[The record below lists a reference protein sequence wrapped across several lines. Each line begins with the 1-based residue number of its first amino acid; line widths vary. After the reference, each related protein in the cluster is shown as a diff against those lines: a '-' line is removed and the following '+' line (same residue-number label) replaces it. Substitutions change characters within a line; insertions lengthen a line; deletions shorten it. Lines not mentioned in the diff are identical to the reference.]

1 MKLSFVSRPRLVGL
15 AGLMAVALFLFLVA
29 RFWHPVYG
37 FSVFFQLD
45 ASNDELKITAFRELP
60 VYVHRDTGPYDGLYY
75 AQIAQ
80 DPTLRDPELPR
91 AMDNLSY
98 RARRILPSALAW
110 ILGAGQPA
118 WIVHAYSL
126 INVMAW
132 LALALLLWRLL
143 AVRDARS
150 GFAWAG
156 VMFSAGAL
164 SSVRLALTDL
174 PALTLIAAALLA
186 GERGRR
192 RLATALLATSGLA
205 RETSLLAFAGMDTRP
220 WISLRNL
227 GRGLLVVAPLAAW
240 LVYVRWQVG
249 PADAGWANLAI
260 PGWGLVEKWVEA
272 VGALFTVDNAPLV
285 GTTLLATLGLT
296 VQLAF
301 IAQRPRFLD
310 PWWRIGAA
318 YTVLLLFLDT
328 AVWEGFPGAAT
339 RVLLPLQL
347 AFNVLAIR
355 TRAAVVWLVL
365 GNLSV
370 FSGLI
375 ALRDVP
381 YPADELATQR
391 VDGVRAIVRFDDGW
405 YGREHTR
412 SHVWLWTGRGG
423 KLSLETLPPITRKLR
438 VEFGLRSLSPRTV
451 VLRQYGREVW
461 RGESTPVHT
470 RRAAVIWLAAGQ
482 AELEFATDTPGDR
495 EGEAA
500 GGREL
505 AFALY
510 DVTLAL
516 PPP

>member
-186 GERGRR
+186 EERGRR

-220 WISLRNL
+220 WILSATSDAACSSWPHWQPGWFMCAGRWVRPTRVGPIWPFPVGAWWRNGWKRLARSSRSITPRWL
-227 GRGLLVVAPLAAW
+227 GRPC
-240 LVYVRWQVG
+240 
-249 PADAGWANLAI
+249 
-260 PGWGLVEKWVEA
+260 
-272 VGALFTVDNAPLV
+272 
-285 GTTLLATLGLT
+285 
-296 VQLAF
+296 
-301 IAQRPRFLD
+301 
-310 PWWRIGAA
+310 WR
-318 YTVLLLFLDT
+318 
-328 AVWEGFPGAAT
+328 
-339 RVLLPLQL
+339 R
-347 AFNVLAIR
+347 
-355 TRAAVVWLVL
+355 
-365 GNLSV
+365 
-370 FSGLI
+370 SG
-375 ALRDVP
+375 
-381 YPADELATQR
+381 
-391 VDGVRAIVRFDDGW
+391 
-405 YGREHTR
+405 
-412 SHVWLWTGRGG
+412 
-423 KLSLETLPPITRKLR
+423 
-438 VEFGLRSLSPRTV
+438 
-451 VLRQYGREVW
+451 
-461 RGESTPVHT
+461 
-470 RRAAVIWLAAGQ
+470 
-482 AELEFATDTPGDR
+482 
-495 EGEAA
+495 
-500 GGREL
+500 
-505 AFALY
+505 
-510 DVTLAL
+510 
-516 PPP
+516 